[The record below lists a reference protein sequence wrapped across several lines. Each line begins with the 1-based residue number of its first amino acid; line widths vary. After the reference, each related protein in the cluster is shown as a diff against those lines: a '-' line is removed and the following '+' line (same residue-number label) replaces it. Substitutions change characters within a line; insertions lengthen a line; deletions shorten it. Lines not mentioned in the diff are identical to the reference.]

1 MICLPDNNYQ
11 EFANSNVMHEVAIV
25 EDMFRIIYDIAEK
38 EKLSRIEKVSFS
50 VGKMMQIVPDLFR
63 FAFDSAKED
72 TIADKAELEIEFL
85 EVIMRCR
92 DCNYDFEIENNV
104 FRCPVCGNSNLD
116 LIQGKEM
123 YIKSIEGE

>member
-1 MICLPDNNYQ
+1 
-11 EFANSNVMHEVAIV
+11 MHEVAIV

-38 EKLSRIEKVSFS
+38 EKLSRIDKVYFS

-72 TIADKAELEIEFL
+72 TIADKAELELEFM
-85 EVIMRCR
+85 EVKMHCT
-92 DCNYDFEIENNV
+92 DCNHEFEVENNI
-104 FRCPVCGNSNLD
+104 FKCPVCGNSNLD
-116 LIQGKEM
+116 LIQGREM